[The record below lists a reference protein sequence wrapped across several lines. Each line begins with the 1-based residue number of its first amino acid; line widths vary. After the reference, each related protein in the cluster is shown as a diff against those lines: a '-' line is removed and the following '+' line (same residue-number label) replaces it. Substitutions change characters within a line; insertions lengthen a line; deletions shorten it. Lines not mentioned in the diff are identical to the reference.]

1 MINLGANS
9 EGDVKSLDLNQPR
22 RKTKFERG
30 KFDISPFKDYT
41 KKQELKSGFHSVGRS
56 GPSIIQTLS
65 NKDIISSRYSYQRG
79 QRSPNIDHIK
89 TSVSK

>member
-41 KKQELKSGFHSVGRS
+41 KKQEQNLGFHSVGR
-56 GPSIIQTLS
+56 GRPGII
-65 NKDIISSRYSYQRG
+65 
-79 QRSPNIDHIK
+79 
-89 TSVSK
+89 

>member
-1 MINLGANS
+1 MNLGANS

-41 KKQELKSGFHSVGRS
+41 KKQENNTGFNSVGRR
-56 GPSIIQTLS
+56 GPTII
-65 NKDIISSRYSYQRG
+65 
-79 QRSPNIDHIK
+79 
-89 TSVSK
+89 